1 MKINQDNWQKLFTII
16 NQYLLENE
24 NPDVPVIN
32 YHKAT
37 ELQEILNLSIPN
49 EKQNEDIVFEEI
61 EKYLKYS
68 QRTGHPQF
76 NNQLF
81 AGFNVPAFLGEM
93 ISHLSNTSMATYEIS
108 PVATLMEKELVIK
121 MNKLTGFNTDEGI
134 MCTGG
139 SNANM
144 LAIHCARSKDD
155 PEVYFKGNQKD
166 YVIFVSESAHYSFE
180 KAVNLMGMG
189 LNSIIPIKN
198 DEHGKILP
206 SDLEEKI
213 LASKVQG
220 KTPLMIAST
229 FGTTVMGAF
238 DPVSQISDIAKKYDL
253 WHHIDGAWGGSAL
266 LSDNFSHLTKGVE
279 TADSYTWDAHKVM
292 GTGVITSFFLSK
304 HKGILK
310 QANSTKGG
318 EKYIF
323 HQYENRDFDSGTNSL
338 QCGRKVD
345 SLKLWLNWLYLGD
358 KGYKEYVDKL
368 KDNADYFV
376 EKLKNYP
383 QKFKLMHEPEFLN
396 VCFQIIPEDKEKD
409 INEFNFEKRF
419 ELVREGFFQTN
430 FSKTPDG
437 VIFFR
442 HIFTNNMTEKK
453 HIDLFFE
460 RLLNT
465 Q

>member
-1 MKINQDNWQKLFTII
+1 MKINEENWQKLFNII
-16 NQYLLENE
+16 SQYLSENE
-24 NPDVPVIN
+24 NPDIPVIQ
-32 YHKAT
+32 YRKAT
-37 ELQEILNLSIPN
+37 ELLEILNLEIPTQ
-49 EKQNEDIVFEEI
+49 KQDEEVVFETV
-61 EKYLKYS
+61 KNYLKYS

-81 AGFNVPAFLGEM
+81 AGFNVPAFIGEM

-108 PVATLMEKELVIK
+108 PVATLMERELVIK

-155 PEVYFKGNQKD
+155 PSVYYEGNKKD

-189 LNSIIPIKN
+189 LNCIEQIKN
-198 DEHGKILP
+198 DDDGKILP
-206 SDLEEKI
+206 KDLEEKI
-213 LASKVQG
+213 IKAKEAG

-238 DPVSQISDIAKKYDL
+238 DPVIEIDKIAKKYDI

-266 LSDNFSHLTKGVE
+266 LSDRFDHLTKGVE
-279 TADSYTWDAHKVM
+279 NADSYTWDAHKLM

-323 HQYENRDFDSGTNSL
+323 HKYENTDFDTGTNSL

-345 SLKLWLNWLYLGD
+345 SLKLWLNWQYLGD
-358 KGYKEYVDKL
+358 QGYKEYVDKL

-376 EKLKNYP
+376 EKIKNYP
-383 QKFKLMHEPEFLN
+383 DRFKLIHNPEFLN
-396 VCFQIIPEDKEKD
+396 VCFQIIPKDSNQD
-409 INEFNFEKRF
+409 INQFNYDKRF
-419 ELVREGFFQTN
+419 ELVREGMFQTN
-430 FSKTPDG
+430 FSKTPDA
-437 VIFFR
+437 IFFR
-442 HIFTNNMTEKK
+442 HIFANNMTEKK
-453 HIDLFFE
+453 HIDQLVE
-460 RLLNT
+460 RLLNI